1 MIPNSL
7 ATVMCDQILKYMRY
21 GEGKLE
27 RRENLVEGER
37 EKKKRKMEVQGS
49 CASVFLF
56 LKYHGLQLSPTTKIF
71 VLKN

>member
-1 MIPNSL
+1 
-7 ATVMCDQILKYMRY
+7 MRY